1 MSKDKKKDSKKA
13 KSQGEVV
20 TEAMANVTGNA
31 EAAKAALK
39 AGKKLA
45 KERIQLEDPIL
56 SLSAPRPV
64 EIVEPQEPQRSVLTA
79 YDKPSK
85 KKRAAEQAAGDLHAP
100 EWDGNVPLPQNPGE
114 STHTLTNNG
123 GVITVTHMGDSE
135 LTPESMAT
143 EPNEPLAEVTT
154 EAQGGVPSS
163 AEPRTRT
170 DNLLVLLKQA
180 QESADL
186 DNLTQTVECP
196 RKYVTKNYGVQLV
209 KKYAPEG
216 INAEATEDIFVPPDR
231 DHPKGM
237 WQVTLRIKPKA
248 PTTASISK
256 GPDVGGFEI
265 HPGGV
270 LGRDRGAT
278 WIVGTPKEEEVV
290 STSDLPKPETQ
301 SLDKQI
307 AKKIKQKV
315 VKPAKAG
322 KKKGK
327 K

>member
-1 MSKDKKKDSKKA
+1 MGNKQDKKKDSKKA

-79 YDKPSK
+79 YDKPGK
-85 KKRAAEQAAGDLHAP
+85 KEQKARLRAAVDELGDSQDRLDAMKAAGLDKAL
-100 EWDGNVPLPQNPGE
+100 NYIPGE
-114 STHTLTNNG
+114 PADWVGEPVQTTSNG
-123 GVITVTHMGDSE
+123 GAVE
-135 LTPESMAT
+135 LTPESMAVA

-154 EAQGGVPSS
+154 ETQSHSWEGGVPSS

-186 DNLTQTVECP
+186 DNLPQMVECP

-216 INAEATEDIFVPPDR
+216 INAEATEDTFVPPDR

-237 WQVTLRIKPKA
+237 WQVTLRIKPSNADKDA
-248 PTTASISK
+248 KSETAARYSEIVKRS
-256 GPDVGGFEI
+256 VGAN
-265 HPGGV
+265 
-270 LGRDRGAT
+270 LDAAD
-278 WIVGTPKEEEVV
+278 V
-290 STSDLPKPETQ
+290 STSDLPKPE
-301 SLDKQI
+301 
-307 AKKIKQKV
+307 KV
-315 VKPAKAG
+315 KAPKSD

-327 K
+327 KGKK

>member
-1 MSKDKKKDSKKA
+1 MAKDKKDKGSKKA

-56 SLSAPRPV
+56 SLGVPRPV

-85 KKRAAEQAAGDLHAP
+85 KERTFLMQKEGAQLVNNAQP

-123 GVITVTHMGDSE
+123 GAITVTHMG
-135 LTPESMAT
+135 ESMAVA

-170 DNLLVLLKQA
+170 DNLLLLLKQA

-186 DNLTQTVECP
+186 DNLPQMVECP

-216 INAEATEDIFVPPDR
+216 INAEATEDTFVPPDR

-237 WQVTLRIKPKA
+237 WQVTLRIKPNRTEA
-248 PTTASISK
+248 IPA
-256 GPDVGGFEI
+256 
-265 HPGGV
+265 
-270 LGRDRGAT
+270 AA
-278 WIVGTPKEEEVV
+278 KEEEVV
-290 STSDLPKPETQ
+290 STSDLPKP
-301 SLDKQI
+301 
-307 AKKIKQKV
+307 KK
-315 VKPAKAG
+315 AEKAPKSD

-327 K
+327 KGKK

>member
-1 MSKDKKKDSKKA
+1 MAKDKKDKGSKKA

-64 EIVEPQEPQRSVLTA
+64 EIVEPQEQRSVLTA

-85 KKRAAEQAAGDLHAP
+85 KERKALEEKAMRHAALNGAQGEPGLGEPITNGYEPDP
-100 EWDGNVPLPQNPGE
+100 ELEAELAQ
-114 STHTLTNNG
+114 
-123 GVITVTHMGDSE
+123 IT
-135 LTPESMAT
+135 T

-154 EAQGGVPSS
+154 ESTGGVPSS

-186 DNLTQTVECP
+186 DNLPQTVECP

-216 INAEATEDIFVPPDR
+216 INAEATEDTFVPPDR

-237 WQVTLRIKPKA
+237 WQVTLRIKPNRA
-248 PTTASISK
+248 EAIPA
-256 GPDVGGFEI
+256 V
-265 HPGGV
+265 
-270 LGRDRGAT
+270 A
-278 WIVGTPKEEEVV
+278 KEEEVV
-290 STSDLPKPETQ
+290 STSDLPQPIVNPE
-301 SLDKQI
+301 
-307 AKKIKQKV
+307 KV
-315 VKPAKAG
+315 KAPKSD

-327 K
+327 KGKK

>member
-20 TEAMANVTGNA
+20 TEAMANVTSNA

-56 SLSAPRPV
+56 SLSTPRPV

-79 YDKPSK
+79 YDMPEKAQKRYQKDMK
-85 KKRAAEQAAGDLHAP
+85 KLGKLAEAGIEQTMKDVNEWQAQHP
-100 EWDGNVPLPQNPGE
+100 EPVPTT
-114 STHTLTNNG
+114 SNG
-123 GVITVTHMGDSE
+123 GAVE
-135 LTPESMAT
+135 LTPESMAVA

-154 EAQGGVPSS
+154 EAQGGVPSGTS
-163 AEPRTRT
+163 AAPRTRT

-186 DNLTQTVECP
+186 DNLPQTVECP
-196 RKYVTKNYGVQLV
+196 RKYTTKNYGVQLV

-216 INAEATEDIFVPPDR
+216 INAEATEDTFIEPDR

-237 WQVTLRIKPKA
+237 WQVTLRIKPK
-248 PTTASISK
+248 S
-256 GPDVGGFEI
+256 
-265 HPGGV
+265 
-270 LGRDRGAT
+270 LGAREAESLK
-278 WIVGTPKEEEVV
+278 KEEEVV

-301 SLDKQI
+301 SIDKQI
-307 AKKIKQKV
+307 ARQIKQKA